1 MILKGRAPVERE
13 TSIQYSI
20 IIIISTYLHLYC
32 MRSGMNGGREA
43 YAPGVAVRMS
53 ELESREAVRRRRQFF
68 AQFPCIV
75 VTQVLYGLL
84 AFKSYF
90 TP

>member
-1 MILKGRAPVERE
+1 MKERKYTQGEINGGCEMILKGRAPVERE

-53 ELESREAVRRRRQFF
+53 ELESREKQCGGGDNSLLNS
-68 AQFPCIV
+68 P
-75 VTQVLYGLL
+75 VLL
-84 AFKSYF
+84 
-90 TP
+90 